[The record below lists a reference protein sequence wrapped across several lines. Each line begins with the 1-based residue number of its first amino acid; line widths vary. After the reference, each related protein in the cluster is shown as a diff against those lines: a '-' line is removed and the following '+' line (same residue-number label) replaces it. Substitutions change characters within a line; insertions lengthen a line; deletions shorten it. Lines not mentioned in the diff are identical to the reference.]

1 MLGSAPDRKP
11 NQGADKQNQL
21 DPFEGLQFAKL
32 GVVGLGVTIF
42 AGIVANYVKRPVN
55 ELMEEHKPSGV
66 YLSGDASVK
75 SLEENNKDKVTTEEL
90 KDTPVELPPLPKL
103 LER

>member
-1 MLGSAPDRKP
+1 MLGRAPDQKP

-21 DPFEGLQFAKL
+21 DPFEGLQFVKW
-32 GVVGLGVTIF
+32 GGFVLGVTIF
-42 AGIVANYVKRPVN
+42 AGTVANYVKSSVN
-55 ELMEEHKPSGV
+55 ELRQKHEPSGV
-66 YLSGDASVK
+66 YLSGDAYVK

-90 KDTPVELPPLPKL
+90 KDTPVKLPPLPEL